1 MMVDAKTN
9 RHQLSG
15 DSYSAVVIP
24 ADDTISLIGVQS
36 DIVVKLYDPTNL
48 PYDNECVVWRSS
60 VAEVAFS
67 G

>member
-1 MMVDAKTN
+1 MVDAKTN

-24 ADDTISLIGVQS
+24 ADNTISPIGVQS
-36 DIVVKLYDPTNL
+36 NIVVKLYDLTNL
-48 PYDNECVVWRSS
+48 PYNNECVVWRSS
-60 VAEVAFS
+60 VAEVTFS

>member
-15 DSYSAVVIP
+15 NSYSAVVIP
-24 ADDTISLIGVQS
+24 ADDTILPIGVQS

-67 G
+67 D